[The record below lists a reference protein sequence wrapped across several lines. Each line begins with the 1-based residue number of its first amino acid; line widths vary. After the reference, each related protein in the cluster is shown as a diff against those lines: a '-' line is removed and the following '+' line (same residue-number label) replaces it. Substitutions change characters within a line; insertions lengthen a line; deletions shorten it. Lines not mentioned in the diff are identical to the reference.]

1 MKDRRNHLQK
11 MESNLEAAVA
21 EVSVAKQ
28 VHHVKLS
35 LIYTLCCVVGGGR
48 FKHLDYYVE
57 LLSNMRN
64 MNMKMKIPS
73 ASGLPTGRQS

>member
-21 EVSVAKQ
+21 EVRGAKQ

-48 FKHLDYYVE
+48 SKHLEYYVE

-64 MNMKMKIPS
+64 MKMKIKIPS
-73 ASGLPTGRQS
+73 SSGLPTGDW

>member
-1 MKDRRNHLQK
+1 MLVNYYALEQNTMKDRRNHLKK
-11 MESNLEAAVA
+11 MESNLEAAVT

-28 VHHVKLS
+28 VHHVNLS

-57 LLSNMRN
+57 L
-64 MNMKMKIPS
+64 
-73 ASGLPTGRQS
+73 